1 MESGRMR
8 LYETTEKGSVEIE
21 IDEDIQAK
29 QEELAERNRELF
41 KERGIRAFD
50 FTGSV
55 GAGKTSL
62 IAGLVER
69 LSAEHRV
76 GVIAGDVATTH
87 DAERVTGKGA
97 RRVLQINTGGMCHLD
112 ARLVYQAYQK
122 MSEEEIDVLFIEN
135 VGNLICPSFFSLGA
149 EARVAVVSA
158 SEGSHVIEKHPAM
171 FQSADLVVLNKIDI
185 AEAVHMDLSQPIAD
199 LKALRPGLRVVKTN
213 CLTGEGVEDV
223 IRELKLG

>member
-1 MESGRMR
+1 MR

-21 IDEDIQAK
+21 IDEDIQAQ

-69 LSAEHRV
+69 LSAKHRV
-76 GVIAGDVATTH
+76 VVIAGDVATTH

-112 ARLVYQAYQK
+112 ARLVHQTLQK
-122 MSEEEIDVLFIEN
+122 MSEEEFDVLFIEN
-135 VGNLICPSFFSLGA
+135 VGNLICPSFFSLGV

-199 LKALRPGLRVVKTN
+199 LEALRPGLRVVKTN